1 MDEFTHGKIVSIN
14 IQDEV
19 KNSFMDY
26 AMSVIVS
33 RALPDVR
40 DGLKPVHRRI
50 LYAMHDLGLTSD
62 KPHKKSARV
71 VGEVLGKY
79 HPHGDLAVY
88 EAMVRMAQDFSTR
101 YPLVDGHGNFGSV
114 DGDSAA
120 AMRYTEVRMSKISQ
134 HMLTDIEKETIDY
147 RPNFDDSLEEPAVL
161 PARFPN
167 LLVNGSSGIA
177 VGMATNIPPHNLGEV
192 IDGLVYLTDHPEAET
207 SELKKIIKGPDFPTG
222 GMILGKGGIDAAYKS
237 GRGIIKMRAKTTMEQ
252 LKGDKTRITVTE
264 LPYQVNKARLIES
277 IAELVRNKKIE
288 GITEL
293 RDESDRTGL
302 RVVMDLRRDVI
313 PQVILNKLFKFTQME
328 QTFGVIM
335 LALVDGQPKILTLK
349 AALQEYLKHQKEVI
363 TRRTRFDLKRAEA
376 RAHILEGLRI
386 ALKNLDAVIKL
397 IRSSKTVEEARKGL
411 MSNFKLTEKQA
422 QAILDMRLQKL
433 TGLEQEKLEAEYLE
447 LIKKIAFLKEILNN
461 ERLIY
466 QIIKTEL
473 QEIKKKFDDPR
484 RTKIVPREE
493 ELQVEDLIAIEDA
506 VITFTHQGY
515 IKRLPLTTYRSQR
528 RGGRGIAGMGT
539 KEDDFVE
546 HLFITST
553 HHNLLC
559 ISNHGKLY
567 RVKVYEIPE
576 AGRQAR
582 GTNIIN
588 LLSLGPGEFI
598 TTVLPIRKFTE
609 EDFLF
614 FATRKGYVKKT
625 PLCEFGRARKG
636 GLVALTLGEDDEL
649 MGARLTDGKRE
660 ILLGTTNGMCIRFSE
675 NDVRP
680 MGRNARGVKGIN
692 LSSGDFLIGMQ
703 VVCADRE
710 VLVVSEKGF
719 GKRTKVDEYRVQKRG
734 GKGIYAMKVTSR
746 TGNLVGFRGVRA
758 GDELMLITAKGIII
772 RQQVSEISRISRYA
786 QGVTLIKLGEGD
798 RVVSMARVPG
808 KTVTR
813 EIINGTANG
822 AQKNGSLENG
832 RADEPGSTNKK

>member
-1 MDEFTHGKIVSIN
+1 MDEYTHGKIVGIN

-50 LYAMHDLGLTSD
+50 LYAMHELGLSPD
-62 KPHKKSARV
+62 KPHKKSARL

-88 EAMVRMAQDFSTR
+88 EAMVRMAQEFSTR

-120 AMRYTEVRMSKISQ
+120 AMRYTEVRMAKIAEQ
-134 HMLTDIEKETIDY
+134 MLKDIDKDTIDY
-147 RPNFDDSLEEPAVL
+147 RPNFDDSLEEPVVL
-161 PARFPN
+161 PARYPN

-192 IDGLVYLTDHPEAET
+192 VDGLVSMIDNPEVDGESLAR
-207 SELKKIIKGPDFPTG
+207 IIKGPDFPTG
-222 GMILGKGGIDAAYKS
+222 GLILGKGGIESAYS
-237 GRGIIKMRAKTTMEQ
+237 TGRGIIKMRAKTTIEP

-264 LPYQVNKARLIES
+264 LPYQVNKARLVET
-277 IAELVRNKKIE
+277 IADLVRTKKIE
-288 GITEL
+288 GITDL
-293 RDESDRTGL
+293 GDESDRTGM
-302 RVVMDLRRDVI
+302 RVIIDLRKDVI
-313 PQVILNKLFKFTQME
+313 PQVILNKLFKYTQLE

-335 LALVDGQPKILTLK
+335 LALVDGQPRVLNLK
-349 AALQEYLKHQKEVI
+349 QVLQAYLDHQKEVI
-363 TRRTRFDLKRAEA
+363 TRRTRFELRKAEA

-386 ALKNLDAVIKL
+386 ALSNLDAVIKL
-397 IRSSKTVEEARKGL
+397 IRQSKTVDEARKGL
-411 MSNFKLTEKQA
+411 ISSFNLTEKQA

-433 TGLEQEKLEAEYLE
+433 TGLEREKLEEEYLE
-447 LIKKIAFLKEILNN
+447 LIKKIAYLQEVLNN
-461 ERLIY
+461 ERLIF

-473 QEIKKKFDDPR
+473 QEVKKKFSDPR
-484 RTKIVPREE
+484 RTKIMPREE
-493 ELQVEDLIAIEDA
+493 ELHIEDLIAVEDA
-506 VITFTHQGY
+506 VITLTHQGY

-528 RGGRGIAGMGT
+528 RGGRGITGMGT

-546 HLFITST
+546 QLFITST

-567 RVKVYEIPE
+567 RLKVYEIPE

-582 GTNIIN
+582 GTNMIN
-588 LLSLGPGEFI
+588 LLSLDKGEFI
-598 TTVLPIRKFTE
+598 TTVFPIRKFTK

-614 FATRKGYVKKT
+614 FGTKNGYVKKT
-625 PLCEFGRARKG
+625 RLIEYQRARKG
-636 GLVALTLGEDDEL
+636 GLIALTLGDDDEL
-649 MGARLTDGKRE
+649 IGARMTDGSRE
-660 ILLGTTNGMCIRFSE
+660 ILLGTTKGLSIRFRES
-675 NDVRP
+675 DVRT
-680 MGRNARGVKGIN
+680 MGRSARGVKGIT
-692 LSSGDFLIGMQ
+692 LSQEDAVIGMQ
-703 VVCADRE
+703 VVCPERD

-719 GKRTKVDEYRVQKRG
+719 GKRTVVEEYRLQKRG
-734 GKGIYAMKVTSR
+734 GKGIYTLRVTPR
-746 TGNLVGFRGVRA
+746 TGPLVGFRGVQS

-772 RQQVSEISRISRYA
+772 RQQVSEISMISRYA
-786 QGVTLIKLGEGD
+786 QGVTLIKLDQGD
-798 RVVSMARVPG
+798 RVVSLARVPA
-808 KTVTR
+808 KTGGAELVSPESISPNQR
-813 EIINGTANG
+813 EDGQQI
-822 AQKNGSLENG
+822 S
-832 RADEPGSTNKK
+832 